1 MSVASSAHYEI
12 IDKLR
17 GAIRDNDID
26 SFRNILGEDATRN
39 WMRQGGLD
47 REGACDESKGV
58 VQKTLLHFAC
68 EKGRD
73 TFVLELLEMKASPNV
88 QAQGLPGK
96 VSRETPLHLAVLH
109 QHESCVCHLLA
120 FKAMFS
126 SFYDD
131 SRVGSAIFFL

>member
-1 MSVASSAHYEI
+1 MSVASSAHFEI

-17 GAIRDNDID
+17 GAIRDNDIKL
-26 SFRNILGEDATRN
+26 FRKILDEEDTRN

-47 REGACDESKGV
+47 QEETYDESKGV

-73 TFVLELLEMKASPNV
+73 TFVLELLEIKASPNV
-88 QAQGLPGK
+88 HAQGLPGR
-96 VSRETPLHLAVLH
+96 VSRETPLHVAVLH
-109 QHESCVCHLLA
+109 QHESCVCHLLV
-120 FKAMFS
+120 FKAFLS

-131 SRVGSAIFFL
+131 PI